1 MADPRSQWLCL
12 SVPSDAFT
20 DVYMAATE
28 DPYVVYKVNTDSPAK
43 ESNLRRNASWVW
55 DWKQSPNSSRG
66 ASLHGGNAFG
76 SPPSREASGHGGSL
90 FGAGK
95 EGSGHGGSLF
105 GKSGSREG
113 SQHNGNK
120 MRRNVSFSGLGKEPP
135 SREASAHGGNAF
147 AAEEE
152 EEVNHGGSKTPA
164 IQPPKAMTK
173 NHSIGSF
180 MWDWGAQR
188 VSPPSTPGSSL
199 HGGSQFTQKPAN
211 AA

>member
-1 MADPRSQWLCL
+1 
-12 SVPSDAFT
+12 
-20 DVYMAATE
+20 MAATE

-55 DWKQSPNSSRG
+55 DWNQSPNSSRG

-135 SREASAHGGNAF
+135 SREASAHGGNLW
-147 AAEEE
+147 
-152 EEVNHGGSKTPA
+152 NGGSP
-164 IQPPKAMTK
+164 
-173 NHSIGSF
+173 
-180 MWDWGAQR
+180 
-188 VSPPSTPGSSL
+188 
-199 HGGSQFTQKPAN
+199 GGSPGGGMRRNGSWIWEYASLLFQTR
-211 AA
+211 